1 MVSANDFKFFSKQKK
16 LVIACALAAVI
27 VIAAVICAFIGS
39 SKYLATTM
47 RLLRTEG
54 TVSVEDSTGG
64 IKQALNNLRFRSGDA
79 LNTGADGL
87 ASVGLDDAKI
97 ITLQNDSRAE
107 FIKNRKHLEL
117 KLTKGAV
124 FFNVTQKLRD
134 DETFEIKTSTMTAGI
149 RGTSGMIYFDAADNG
164 RESLVITD
172 GVVEVSA
179 TNPDTGET
187 KTEKVEAGQQVKVYL
202 YSDRTEDT
210 VEFHLTDISEEDLS
224 EFALQR
230 INEND
235 ALMKKVCDNTGW
247 DKDKL
252 KKQLTDPVKKDPT
265 PTATPIPTK
274 APTATP
280 TPVPTPETTTSV
292 TPSTTQAPESTISV
306 TPTTTSALTPTPV
319 TTPTK
324 KPTSTPTPKPTP
336 KPTKKPTKKPTSK
349 PSVTPKSG
357 YTKLSYAWGVTYN
370 GSKIYICFKN
380 DDDIL
385 GYVSGDWVALKY
397 DVLIPNDGSY
407 TQSVRFKRKDNDKT
421 YFGTKMHQGDTVLY

>member
-16 LVIACALAAVI
+16 LVIACALVAVI
-27 VIAAVICAFIGS
+27 AVAAVICVVIGR
-39 SKYLATTM
+39 SKFLATTM
-47 RLLRTEG
+47 RLLRIEG
-54 TVSVEDSTGG
+54 TVSVEDASGG
-64 IKQALNNLRFRSGDA
+64 SKQALNNLRFRSGDA
-79 LNTGADGL
+79 LNTGSDGL
-87 ASVGLDDAKI
+87 ASVGLDDSKI

-107 FIKNRKHLEL
+107 FVKNRKHLEL

-149 RGTSGMIYFDAADNG
+149 RGTSGMIYFDAADSG

-172 GVVEVSA
+172 GSVEVSA

-210 VEFHLTDISEEDLS
+210 VEFHLTEISEEDLS
-224 EFALQR
+224 EFALNM

-252 KKQLTDPVKKDPT
+252 QKQLTTPVRKPT
-265 PTATPIPTK
+265 PTATPVPTK

-280 TPVPTPETTTSV
+280 TPVPTP
-292 TPSTTQAPESTISV
+292 TPEPTASV
-306 TPTTTSALTPTPV
+306 TPTPV
-319 TTPTK
+319 PTPTK

-336 KPTKKPTKKPTSK
+336 KPTKKPTKNPTSTPK
-349 PSVTPKSG
+349 PSFAPKSG
-357 YTKLSYAWGVTYN
+357 YTKLSYGWGVAFSGRT
-370 GSKIYICFKN
+370 IYICFKN

-385 GYVSGDWVALKY
+385 GYYDGKWIALKY
-397 DVLIPNDGSY
+397 DVVIPNDGSN
-407 TQSVRFKRKDNDKT
+407 TMSVTFKVKDNGKIFFRKKIKQSETDK
-421 YFGTKMHQGDTVLY
+421 VLF

>member
-1 MVSANDFKFFSKQKK
+1 MVCQGQTGRVVFMVSANDFKVFSKQKK
-16 LVIACALAAVI
+16 LVIACAFAVVIVVAAAV
-27 VIAAVICAFIGS
+27 CAIIGRS
-39 SKYLATTM
+39 RYLATTM
-47 RLLRTEG
+47 RLLRSEG
-54 TVSVEDSTGG
+54 TVSIEDSAGG
-64 IKQALNNLRFRSGDA
+64 TKQALDNLRFRSGDA
-79 LNTGADGL
+79 LNTGSDGL

-97 ITLQNDSRAE
+97 VTLQNDSRAE
-107 FIKNRKHLEL
+107 FVKNRKHLEL

-149 RGTSGMIYFDAADNG
+149 RGTSGMIYFDSADNG

-252 KKQLTDPVKKDPT
+252 KKQLTDPVRKT
-265 PTATPIPTK
+265 APTATPVPTK
-274 APTATP
+274 APTPTP
-280 TPVPTPETTTSV
+280 TPAPTPEPTT
-292 TPSTTQAPESTISV
+292 SV
-306 TPTTTSALTPTPV
+306 TPTTTTAPA
-319 TTPTK
+319 K
-324 KPTSTPTPKPTP
+324 KPTPTPKPGKKTS
-336 KPTKKPTKKPTSK
+336 KKSTKKS
-349 PSVTPKSG
+349 SFSPKSG
-357 YTKLSYAWGVTYN
+357 YKRLAYAWGVTED
-370 GSKIYICFKN
+370 GRKIYICYKSRN
-380 DDDIL
+380 DIL
-385 GYVSGDWVALKY
+385 GYISGKWVALSY
-397 DVLIPNDGSY
+397 ETAVPNDGSNNMY
-407 TQSVRFKRKDNDKT
+407 VSFTRKDNGEH
-421 YFGTKMHQGDTVLY
+421 YFTKKLKQDGAILY

>member
-1 MVSANDFKFFSKQKK
+1 MVCQGQTRRVVYMVSANDFKFFSKQKK
-16 LVIACALAAVI
+16 LVIACVSAAVI
-27 VIAAVICAFIGS
+27 VVAAAVVCGVIGR
-39 SKYLATTM
+39 SKFLATTM
-47 RLLRTEG
+47 RLLRIEG
-54 TVSVEDSTGG
+54 TVSVEDASGG
-64 IKQALNNLRFRSGDA
+64 SKQALNNLRFRSGDA
-79 LNTGADGL
+79 LNTGSDGL

-107 FIKNRKHLEL
+107 FVKNRKHLEL

-134 DETFEIKTSTMTAGI
+134 DESFEIKTSTMTAGI
-149 RGTSGMIYFDAADNG
+149 RGTSGMIYFDAADSG

-172 GVVEVSA
+172 GSVEVSA

-210 VEFHLTDISEEDLS
+210 VEFHLTEISEEDLS

-230 INEND
+230 INENE

-252 KKQLTDPVKKDPT
+252 KKQLTDPVKKPT
-265 PTATPIPTK
+265 PTPVPTK

-280 TPVPTPETTTSV
+280 TPTPAPSLTPTPEPTLTPETT
-292 TPSTTQAPESTISV
+292 ASV
-306 TPTTTSALTPTPV
+306 TPTPV
-319 TTPTK
+319 PTPTK
-324 KPTSTPTPKPTP
+324 KPTATPTPKPTP
-336 KPTKKPTKKPTSK
+336 KPTKKPTKKPTPK

-357 YTKLSYAWGVTYN
+357 YTKLSYGWGVTEN
-370 GSKIYICFKN
+370 GKKIYICFK
-380 DDDIL
+380 DKKDIL
-385 GYVSGDWVALKY
+385 GYVNGDWVALEY
-397 DVLIPNDGSY
+397 EALIPNDGSY
-407 TQSVRFKRKDNDKT
+407 TQIVVFRRKDNGNK
-421 YFGTKMHQGDTVLY
+421 YFGKTMKQGDPVLY

>member
-16 LVIACALAAVI
+16 LVIACVSAAVI
-27 VIAAVICAFIGS
+27 VVAAAVVCGVIGR
-39 SKYLATTM
+39 SKFLATTM
-47 RLLRTEG
+47 RLLRIEG
-54 TVSVEDSTGG
+54 TVSVEDASGG
-64 IKQALNNLRFRSGDA
+64 SKQALNNLRFRSGDA
-79 LNTGADGL
+79 LNTGSDGL

-107 FIKNRKHLEL
+107 FVKNRKHLEL

-134 DETFEIKTSTMTAGI
+134 DESFEIKTSTMTAGI
-149 RGTSGMIYFDAADNG
+149 RGTSGMIYFDAADSG

-172 GVVEVSA
+172 GSVEVSA

-210 VEFHLTDISEEDLS
+210 VEFHLTEISEEDLS

-230 INEND
+230 INENE

-252 KKQLTDPVKKDPT
+252 KKQLTDPVKKPT
-265 PTATPIPTK
+265 PTATPTPVPTK

-280 TPVPTPETTTSV
+280 TPTPEPTLTPETTTSV
-292 TPSTTQAPESTISV
+292 TP
-306 TPTTTSALTPTPV
+306 TPV
-319 TTPTK
+319 PTPTK
-324 KPTSTPTPKPTP
+324 KPTSTPTPKPTS

-349 PSVTPKSG
+349 PSVTPKPG
-357 YTKLSYAWGVTYN
+357 YTKLSYGWGFTLN
-370 GSKIYICFKN
+370 GIKGYICYKDKN
-380 DDDIL
+380 DIL
-385 GYVSGDWVALKY
+385 GYVDGDWVALRY
-397 DVLIPNDGSY
+397 EVAIPNDGKNRQFV
-407 TQSVRFKRKDNDKT
+407 TFRRKDNDST
-421 YFGTKMHQGDTVLY
+421 YFFKFMKQGDPVLY